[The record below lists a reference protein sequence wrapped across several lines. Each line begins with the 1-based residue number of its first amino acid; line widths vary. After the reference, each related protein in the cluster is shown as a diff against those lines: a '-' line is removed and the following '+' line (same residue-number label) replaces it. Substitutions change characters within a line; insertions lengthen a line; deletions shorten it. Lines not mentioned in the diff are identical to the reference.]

1 MRLSPDPVWTI
12 LLFVGLGMPIGIHS
26 LPYFQRPPR
35 TPARQVIM
43 PGITYQRRI
52 WQQPRPVVLHVAT
65 VDLRHR
71 DLGILVSPGSPGPDG
86 RETTAMTT
94 SEFLQRYQQL
104 LAINASYFYPFQEDA
119 PWAYYPRSG
128 DRVNVVGQ
136 AISGGQIYS
145 QGEPGWAMLCFDGQN
160 RARILAE
167 VSCPAGTQQA
177 ISGNEM
183 LLVNGLP
190 RAAQQANDGEK
201 PYPRLVLAIDKLGQ
215 TLWIVA
221 VDGKQPLYSEGVK
234 LMEIV
239 PVLQQLGA
247 DRAINLDGGGS
258 TTMVTA
264 AGSNNFQLL
273 NAPIQNKLPMKQRPV
288 ANHLGFFSRRLGNAV
303 SH

>member
-1 MRLSPDPVWTI
+1 M
-12 LLFVGLGMPIGIHS
+12 LLFAALGLPIGLHS

-35 TPARQVIM
+35 TPDQQVIM

-71 DLGILVSPGSPGPDG
+71 DLGILVSPGSSGADG

-94 SEFLQRYQQL
+94 SEFLQRHHQL

-119 PWAYYPRSG
+119 PWAYFPRSG

-145 QGEPGWAMLCFDGQN
+145 QGEPGWAAICFDGQN
-160 RARILAE
+160 RAQILAE
-167 VSCPAGTQQA
+167 GNCPAGTQQA
-177 ISGNEM
+177 VSGNEM
-183 LLVNGLP
+183 LLVNGQP
-190 RAAQQANDGEK
+190 RAPQLANDGEK

-215 TLWIVA
+215 TLWVVA
-221 VDGKQPLYSEGVK
+221 VDGKQPGYSEGVK
-234 LMEIV
+234 LAELV

-264 AGSNNFQLL
+264 TGSNDFRLL
-273 NAPIQNKLPMKQRPV
+273 NAPIQNKLPMNQRPV
-288 ANHLGFFSRRLGNAV
+288 ANHLGFFSRRLGNAA
-303 SH
+303 SR